1 MEVTRED
8 ADGVTIVKVSG
19 EVDMRS
25 SVELRKELAVV
36 AATSAQHVAISLQ
49 GVTYI
54 DSSGI
59 ATLIDCMKKVS
70 HYGGKLTLFG
80 VNDRI
85 YPVFEL
91 AQLVNVFDIRR
102 ENTL

>member
-25 SVELRKELAVV
+25 SVELRKELAAVTG
-36 AATSAQHVAISLQ
+36 TSAQTVAISLA

-59 ATLIDCMKKVS
+59 ATLIDCLKKVS
-70 HYGGKLTLFG
+70 ACGGTLALIG
-80 VNDRI
+80 VNDNI

-102 ENTL
+102 ENTV